1 MRNMMRDAI
10 SRRTATTVSRERHEQ
25 AYRLALLVLPPVSA
39 WLAFSHS
46 AQEHALDVLLGQGA
60 CGNLFMTTDS
70 PLLLGH
76 CLACW
81 SSGATA
87 GIAAF
92 LAVVAAR
99 GFAEYATNA
108 RR

>member
-1 MRNMMRDAI
+1 MRNLMRNATL
-10 SRRTATTVSRERHEQ
+10 RRSAAPVSPDRHEQ
-25 AYRLALLVLPPVSA
+25 AYRVALLVLPPVSA
-39 WLAFSHS
+39 WLAFSQS
-46 AQEHALDVLLGQGA
+46 AREHALDVLLGQGA

-99 GFAEYATNA
+99 SLVGYAA
-108 RR
+108 AAQR